1 MASQGKKIPDENRDN
16 NKSWVK
22 KHSVAAGY
30 EKVKTQYV
38 QLKWPTT
45 LDPQATGHSRYC
57 HRFFD

>member
-16 NKSWVK
+16 KKSWVK

-38 QLKWPTT
+38 QVKWPTT
-45 LDPQATGHSRYC
+45 LDTRPTVYIFRQ
-57 HRFFD
+57 

>member
-22 KHSVAAGY
+22 KHCVAPGY

-38 QLKWPTT
+38 QVKWPTT
-45 LDPQATGHSRYC
+45 LDHSLL
-57 HRFFD
+57 DQ

>member
-38 QLKWPTT
+38 QVKWPTT
-45 LDPQATGHSRYC
+45 LDHSLL
-57 HRFFD
+57 DQ